1 MRQQAR
7 TRRPGAGVP
16 SHIAMSLTAKS
27 HGHSER
33 ESALRTL
40 LEELLRAGVS
50 AVDPE
55 TLVADRLQHGPALPE
70 HSGLVLLAVGKAAA
84 GMARGATRV
93 VGTETRGLVV
103 CPTATDMRGLDVV
116 VGDHPIPGSDSF
128 DAGRRLMA
136 AAVDAGPE
144 DLVLVLLSGGAS
156 AMAEVPASGVSE
168 QQIIDATAS
177 LLASGSPITEINEQ
191 RKVLSALKGGGL
203 TQAARPARVVTFAIS
218 DVPAAAPDLI
228 GSGPTTGSDTFEVLA
243 DGSTAAQAVAQAC
256 REAGL
261 EPEMLADPI
270 AGPASSAGRSLGRT
284 SIRLS
289 EGSALVGFGE
299 TTVRV
304 EGTGRGGRNQE
315 LALAA
320 ALEIAG
326 TSALVGSIG
335 SDGLDGPTKNA
346 GAIVD
351 GTTIARASVL
361 GLDAAAHL
369 AAHDSAT
376 FLEAVGDVVVT
387 GPTGTNVGDLVV
399 AIKP

>member
-1 MRQQAR
+1 VSGRYR
-7 TRRPGAGVP
+7 AG
-16 SHIAMSLTAKS
+16 MLET
-27 HGHSER
+27 
-33 ESALRTL
+33 RTL
-40 LEELLRAGVS
+40 LEELLRVGVS

-70 HSGLVLLAVGKAAA
+70 HRRVVLLAIGKAAA
-84 GMARGATRV
+84 GMVRGVTRALE
-93 VGTETRGLVV
+93 TQTRGLAV
-103 CPTATDMRGLDVV
+103 CPAATDLPGVDVV

-128 DAGRRLMA
+128 DAGQRLMA
-136 AAVDAGPE
+136 TAATAGFE

-156 AMAEVPASGVSE
+156 AMAEVPASGVSK
-168 QQIIDATAS
+168 QQIIDATTS
-177 LLASGSPITEINEQ
+177 LLASGRPITEINEQ
-191 RKVLSALKGGGL
+191 RKALSALKGGGL

-218 DVPAAAPDLI
+218 DVPAAAPDVI
-228 GSGPTTGSDTFEVLA
+228 GSGPTIGSDTFEVLA
-243 DGSTAAQAVAQAC
+243 DGSTAARAIAQAC

-261 EPEMLADPI
+261 VPEMLADPI
-270 AGPASSAGRSLGRT
+270 TGPASSAGRSVGRA
-284 SIRLS
+284 SVRLA

-299 TTVRV
+299 TTVHV

-320 ALEIAG
+320 ALEVAG

-335 SDGLDGPTKNA
+335 SDGVDGPTNNA

-351 GTTIARASVL
+351 GTTIARGTVL
-361 GLDAAAHL
+361 GLEAATHL
-369 AAHDSAT
+369 EAHDSAT